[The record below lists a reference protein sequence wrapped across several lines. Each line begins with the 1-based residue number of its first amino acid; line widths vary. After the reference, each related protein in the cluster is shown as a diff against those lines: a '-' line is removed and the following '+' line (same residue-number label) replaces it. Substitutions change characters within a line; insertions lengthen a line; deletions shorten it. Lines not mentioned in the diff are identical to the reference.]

1 MPGTITDDKRARN
14 EVLGSNAAGRYENS
28 DRPAFAGERSD
39 VNASAPGRKRQYK
52 NHFSNVLTVG
62 LACSFLIA
70 SADRVYA
77 GYISFGRSCFNCD
90 NCGRLLESCES
101 GALVEGICQGSAR
114 QSITGWHGDWYSH
127 FNTGDYIDEI
137 WYYFL
142 DEGQYYYL
150 DRAQY
155 KLLGGENYILG
166 HPCYPKLFERRSE
179 YAVGFT
185 NSGLTHWFSDFWGLR
200 FISKSVRLSN
210 YAGYPLNSAYIW
222 CGGPLPVSRYVIWN
236 CCFNTGDNIDKWKY
250 DYLDR
255 GRYNILDEVQY
266 KWLGGMAYLF
276 ETTHSRGWYGFCSQ
290 PDYDIANRQ
299 DLRCS
304 LTDLLVEDLKANPS
318 VLEQTLPEPSVPEP
332 ATIAFLGLGGLGLWI
347 LKNKK

>member
-1 MPGTITDDKRARN
+1 MPGTIMDDRRAKS
-14 EVLGSNAAGRYENS
+14 EVLGKESAGSCKNS
-28 DRPAFAGERSD
+28 AGIVFAGESLNVD
-39 VNASAPGRKRQYK
+39 ASVPGEIRQYK
-52 NHFSNVLTVG
+52 SHFLKTLIIG
-62 LACSFLIA
+62 LVVSFLIA

-77 GYISFGRSCFNCD
+77 GCINFDRSCLIYD
-90 NCGRLLESCES
+90 NCGGLSESCES
-101 GALVEGICQGSAR
+101 GALIEGICQGSGR

-155 KLLGGENYILG
+155 KLLGGANYMLG

-185 NSGLTHWFSDFWGLR
+185 NSGLTHWFIDFWEFRFMSKTIRLR
-200 FISKSVRLSN
+200 S
-210 YAGYPLNSAYIW
+210 YAGYPLNSAYNW
-222 CGGPLPVSRYVIWN
+222 CGGPLPISRYVIWN
-236 CCFNTGDNIDKWKY
+236 CCFSTGDNIDKWKY

-276 ETTHSRGWYGFCSQ
+276 ETTHYQGWYNYYSPFA
-290 PDYDIANRQ
+290 YDIENCQ
-299 DLRCS
+299 DLHCS
-304 LTDLLVEDLKANPS
+304 HS
-318 VLEQTLPEPSVPEP
+318 EQILPESSIPEP
-332 ATIAFLGLGGLGLWI
+332 ATIVFLGLGGLLI
-347 LKNKK
+347 LRNKKPRIF